1 MLVTFSCKAWADI
14 TLFGDVAVRMLQILG
29 HSGTVPGAL
38 LAEDIPSALNKLKA
52 AVEEN
57 KAAEEAEKTS
67 DEESEEQPE
76 GLSVRA
82 HPLIE
87 LLTAAAEQ
95 KCDVMWDS

>member
-1 MLVTFSCKAWADI
+1 M
-14 TLFGDVAVRMLQILG
+14 FGDVAVRLLNIMG

-52 AVEEN
+52 A
-57 KAAEEAEKTS
+57 AEEDKISEKTEQTS
-67 DEESEEQPE
+67 DEESEEQPVS
-76 GLSVRA
+76 LSLRA

-95 KCDVMWDS
+95 KCDVMWDKGT

>member
-1 MLVTFSCKAWADI
+1 M
-14 TLFGDVAVRMLQILG
+14 FGDVAVRLLNIMG

-38 LAEDIPSALNKLKA
+38 LAEDVPLALEKLKA
-52 AVEEN
+52 A
-57 KAAEEAEKTS
+57 AEEGKVSGGTQKSS
-67 DEESEEQPE
+67 DEESEEQPVS
-76 GLSVRA
+76 LSVRA